1 VFTMASLDSIFPIL
15 GNTWLLRFRRV
26 ALLSSVRFTVSES
39 MSRVLAESGFS
50 LKPKG
55 LVS

>member
-1 VFTMASLDSIFPIL
+1 MFTMASLDSIFPIL